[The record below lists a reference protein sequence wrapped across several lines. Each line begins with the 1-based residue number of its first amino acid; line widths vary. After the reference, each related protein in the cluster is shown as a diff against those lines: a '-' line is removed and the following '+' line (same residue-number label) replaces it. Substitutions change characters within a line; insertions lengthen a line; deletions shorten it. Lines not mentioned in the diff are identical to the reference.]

1 MAKNKTQVTDASVQA
16 YLTARASAAQQD
28 DCRTL
33 MAMMQRVTG
42 APPQMWGASIVGFG
56 RYDYVYESGRS
67 GSSCLT
73 GFAVRGRELVVYLMA
88 DGAQQSSLLAK
99 LGTHKLGKACLY
111 FKRLADLNAAVLEQL
126 VAGSVAMLRQR
137 HG

>member
-1 MAKNKTQVTDASVQA
+1 MARNKTEATTASVEA
-16 YLTARASAAQQD
+16 YLSDRASESQRA
-28 DCRTL
+28 DCIALSTL
-33 MAMMQRVTG
+33 LQRVTG
-42 APPQMWGASIVGFG
+42 APPQMWGPSIVGFG

-88 DGAQQSSLLAK
+88 ESPQQAALLAK
-99 LGTHKLGKACLY
+99 LGPHKLGKSCLY
-111 FKRLADLNAAVLEQL
+111 FKRLADVDTAVLEKL
-126 VAGSVAMLRQR
+126 VAGSVAALRQR